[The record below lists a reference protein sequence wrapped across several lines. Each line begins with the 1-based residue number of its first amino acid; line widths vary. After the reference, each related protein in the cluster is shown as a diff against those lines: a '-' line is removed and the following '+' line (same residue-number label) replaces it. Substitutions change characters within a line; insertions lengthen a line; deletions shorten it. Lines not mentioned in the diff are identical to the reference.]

1 MLVFDE
7 VSAGWRDVCGGRHL
21 QYGVAPDIATFSKT
35 ISNGFVTARAG
46 GFTTP
51 SLRPAQ
57 VGVAAVSQLSLAQY
71 GRRPLISAAVSRFTE
86 GRAAVCR
93 RGQLLVASLLASE
106 PRRWLLW

>member
-46 GFTTP
+46 GGFTTP

-71 GRRPLISAAVSRFTE
+71 GPPPAVF
-86 GRAAVCR
+86 G
-93 RGQLLVASLLASE
+93 
-106 PRRWLLW
+106 